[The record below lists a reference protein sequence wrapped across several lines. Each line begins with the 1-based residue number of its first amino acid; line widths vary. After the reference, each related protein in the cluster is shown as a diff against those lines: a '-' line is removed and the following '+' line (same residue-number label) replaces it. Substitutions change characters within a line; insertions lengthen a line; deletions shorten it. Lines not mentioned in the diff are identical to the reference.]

1 MYQIDPAAYGSVF
14 VLPKRLVETDLL
26 LASGNLLKVLLFAFA
41 NAGAELSAETCAA
54 GTGLPAA
61 EAADALLYW
70 QKKGY
75 LKEDTPA
82 PEAAAEPEAAA
93 DAAAPQ
99 KETKAAVSLKP
110 SKPSYETICTRMEEE
125 PLVRALF
132 NEAQLKLG
140 RTIGTADQA
149 SLLLLYDYYGLP
161 IEVILA
167 ICEYARIHKKERNMG
182 YIYSVGV
189 DWSKR
194 EIDTLEAADEEL
206 QRLESVNTRWVEFA
220 RRTGIP
226 GSRPTAAQQK
236 FLAVWLDE
244 WHFSYEMLSLAFDE
258 MRKNTDKT
266 SFPYMNKILATWRQE
281 GVDTPEK
288 AADRERRHQEDLIR
302 RAAEKAAP
310 KAAAAAAPKKK
321 NSTDTAGPASYDI
334 EKAIHKMNTT
344 VPKLNKKEKR

>member
-1 MYQIDPAAYGSVF
+1 MFHIDPASYGSVF
-14 VLPKRLVETDLL
+14 VLPRRLIENDLL
-26 LASGNLLKVLLFAFA
+26 LASGNLLKVLLFAFY
-41 NAGAELSAETCAA
+41 NAGTELTAEVCAQGVGLSV
-54 GTGLPAA
+54 A

-75 LKEDTPA
+75 LAEDTPA
-82 PEAAAEPEAAA
+82 PAPAETAAETAAEAPPE
-93 DAAAPQ
+93 
-99 KETKAAVSLKP
+99 KKAAVAMKP
-110 SKPSYETICTRMEEE
+110 SRPSYETICRRMEEE

-182 YIYSVGV
+182 YIYTVGM
-189 DWSKR
+189 DWSRR
-194 EIDTLEAADEEL
+194 EIDTLEAADAEL
-206 QRLESVNTRWVEFA
+206 RRLESVNTRWAEFA
-220 RRTGIP
+220 RRTGFP
-226 GSRPTAAQQK
+226 SSRPTQAQLK

-244 WHFSYEMLSLAFDE
+244 WHFTYEMLSLAYDE

-266 SFPYMNKILATWRQE
+266 SFPYMNKILASWRQE

-288 AADRERRHQEDLIR
+288 AADRERKRQEELIR
-302 RAAEKAAP
+302 RAAEKTAPKTAASAAP
-310 KAAAAAAPKKK
+310 PKKK
-321 NSTDTAGPASYDI
+321 NSTDTAGPASYDL
-334 EKAIHKMNTT
+334 ERAIQKMNTT
-344 VPKLNKKEKR
+344 VPKLKKKEKR